1 MPAAPTPDAF
11 NFAQAVIRWQVVHGR
26 HGLPWQHTRDP
37 YRVWLSEIMLQQTQ
51 VVTVLGYYSRFLERF
66 PSVLELAAAEEAEVL
81 ALWSGLGYYSRARNL
96 HKCAQA
102 VVARHG
108 GQFPQSA
115 AELET
120 LPGIGPS
127 TAAAIA
133 SFCFSEPVSIF
144 DGNVKRVLARFT
156 GFESDL
162 SIPAS
167 DRALRQLATS
177 HLPTGA
183 LLADMPR
190 YTQGLMDLG
199 ATVCT
204 PSKPACL
211 LCPLASACLAQ
222 RSGNPA
228 RLPVKTR
235 RLVRRTVAWH
245 LLLLQKPCGSVWL
258 DKRPARG
265 IWASLYCPPVFDSH
279 NELMACAAVS
289 QATSMVRLNSFT
301 HTLTHRDIVLHPV
314 VQQVPAEFNIQ
325 AAFPDSAQGQWVA
338 PDQVA
343 HIGLPVPVTK
353 LLVRLQVRP

>member
-1 MPAAPTPDAF
+1 MPVAPAPDAF

-108 GQFPQSA
+108 GQFRKLPLSLKHSPALARRQLPPLHRSV
-115 AELET
+115 LES
-120 LPGIGPS
+120 LSP
-127 TAAAIA
+127 
-133 SFCFSEPVSIF
+133 F

-199 ATVCT
+199 ATVCV

-211 LCPLASACLAQ
+211 LCPLTSACLAQ
-222 RSGNPA
+222 RSGNPT
-228 RLPVKTR
+228 RMPVKTR

-245 LLLLQKPCGSVWL
+245 LLMLQQPCGSVWL

-279 NELMACAAVS
+279 NELMACAAVA
-289 QATSMVRLNSFT
+289 QATSMVR
-301 HTLTHRDIVLHPV
+301 
-314 VQQVPAEFNIQ
+314 
-325 AAFPDSAQGQWVA
+325 
-338 PDQVA
+338 
-343 HIGLPVPVTK
+343 
-353 LLVRLQVRP
+353 